1 MMSLDWYAQNAY
13 LKCTNYCVYI
23 FSRISQILVDFV
35 KLNTC
40 KILFQM
46 AFAKINTKNAQNSYF
61 PKINTRIKICT
72 ENIG

>member
-1 MMSLDWYAQNAY
+1 
-13 LKCTNYCVYI
+13 
-23 FSRISQILVDFV
+23 
-35 KLNTC
+35 
-40 KILFQM
+40 M